1 MKAGGECIFQ
11 EDVPLN
17 LSSSNKFCISYAP
30 SAMHQTPL
38 LPNSSSLDDHTTLSS
53 SESGPQTSDG
63 ESGDESIP
71 SPLEPESKS
80 APAALNHQTFLRMGF
95 IPGHSNPGP
104 ISRTLSMP
112 LPSQLSQLQ
121 HPHRPGL
128 HNNLHSSPTV
138 PSAASSTHVRE
149 VSMELADS
157 IQLVIQTMLQISPP
171 QVLDPAKEQFSA
183 CALSVPTSSM
193 SAMFTAMKNINY
205 ISANMISFCD
215 QTIGN
220 HSGDA
225 ISPQERANAKK
236 MHNEFDIGEM
246 LQCVGDA
253 LSGLAAQV
261 GVDLVIYHGDVGLKH
276 VYVSGDESGIAFTL
290 THVRLPFLLPSFCY
304 VPTCFFSADCPP
316 GFEQLRTR
324 RFHRTWS
331 LGHPNIKS
339 STCPFCPHG
348 APTY

>member
-1 MKAGGECIFQ
+1 MTPGGECIFQ
-11 EDVPLN
+11 EGVPL
-17 LSSSNKFCISYAP
+17 SSNKFCISYAP
-30 SAMHQTPL
+30 SAMHQKSL
-38 LPNSSSLDDHTTLSS
+38 LPTPTSLNDHTTFSS
-53 SESGPQTSDG
+53 SESGLHTSDG
-63 ESGDESIP
+63 ESGDDESVP
-71 SPLEPESKS
+71 SPLETEPHS
-80 APAALNHQTFLRMGF
+80 APAALNQQTFLRMGF
-95 IPGHSNPGP
+95 IPGNSIPSP

-128 HNNLHSSPTV
+128 PNNLHSSPSV
-138 PSAASSTHVRE
+138 PSAESSSHSSTHVRE

-215 QTIGN
+215 QAISN
-220 HSGDA
+220 RPGDA

-253 LSGLAAQV
+253 LSGLAAQA

-290 THVRLPFLLPSFCY
+290 THVCLKFLLSSFCY
-304 VPTCFFSADCPP
+304 VLTGFFFARLSA
-316 GFEQLRTR
+316 
-324 RFHRTWS
+324 RF
-331 LGHPNIKS
+331 
-339 STCPFCPHG
+339 
-348 APTY
+348 